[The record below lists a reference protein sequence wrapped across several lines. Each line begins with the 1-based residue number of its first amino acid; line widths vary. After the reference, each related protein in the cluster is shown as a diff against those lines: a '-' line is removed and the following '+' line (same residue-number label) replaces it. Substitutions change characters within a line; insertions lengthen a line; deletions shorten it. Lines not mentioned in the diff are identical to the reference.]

1 MLKRFS
7 QFGQKLA
14 TLLNER
20 TDYGVKADSPSLR
33 LINQYLG
40 HYPISSLLPYRSYDP
55 ATGFFHNENSVGFVL
70 ETYPMVGCT
79 EAMQREISGLFQ
91 HTLPEGSNIQ
101 FILWG
106 DPNIKNI
113 LQNWQHV
120 RDSQHEIFQKL
131 ADRRVN
137 HLEKKIFCGD
147 PALPSLALRDL
158 RCIIAYSQPGGL
170 NYSGLNHSDPD
181 NPVEQQKLQQLQEQL
196 KTALKTLGMPVKVWD
211 ANDLLNTLD
220 GMINPQVCQ
229 PSTELM
235 SPHLK
240 CNPLRWN
247 PYDSLDQQIPQSG
260 FSYQVTKEGIV
271 LNESE
276 GIIRTYSVRREPDQW
291 SLHAMGDLIGDPM
304 RDLLQIPCPFMIH
317 YGIHICDQD
326 KTKLRVQSR
335 ESWVEN
341 QARSKIGKRIPILVK
356 QSRELNFVRHQ
367 QGKGERFVQ
376 TSFMVTLFCAQD
388 KMSHA
393 DQVLTNLF
401 RSKRWHLGADA
412 YIQLPNFLSTLPLS
426 WGEGMT
432 QDLYY
437 LQKLKTTLST
447 ESANLLPLQGEW
459 KGTPSPGML
468 FVGRRGQVFFWSPF
482 DNQEGNYNVS
492 VVGKSGSG
500 KSVFMQELV
509 ASTLGQGGQV
519 FVLDVG
525 RSFEKTVK
533 LLKGEYIEFTPH
545 SSICINPFTHLP
557 IDNVA
562 ESEDALAMLKPILSL
577 MAAPREGTGD
587 LENSFIE
594 QALRVSWEKK
604 KQGTSIDDVAEY
616 LTHHTEPLAKN
627 LGQKLFPYTRNGIY
641 GRFFTGPANVDLS
654 KPMVVVELE
663 ELKERKDLQEVIVQ
677 MVIVQITNKLYLG
690 DRKTPSLVVLDEAW
704 DMLRGRQSGEFIET
718 AARRLRKY
726 RGSLVVGT
734 QSVNDFYATPAAR
747 AAFENSDWMCL
758 LAQKPESIK
767 QLKESDRISMDPT
780 MEMMLTSIKTKQG
793 VYAETMIYG
802 PHGYAIGR
810 LFLDPFSLILYSTK
824 AEEFAAVQ
832 ELTKQGLSLPEAI
845 EKVSNVSTLNVS
857 TPTRSQQ

>member
-1 MLKRFS
+1 MLKQVS
-7 QFGQKLA
+7 QLGHKLA
-14 TLLNER
+14 VLLNER
-20 TDYGVKADSPSLR
+20 TEYGVKADSPSLK

-40 HYPISSLLPYRSYDP
+40 HYPLSSLLPYRSYDP
-55 ATGFFHNENSVGFVL
+55 ATGLFHNENSTGFVL

-79 EAMQREISGLFQ
+79 EEMQREISGLFQ
-91 HTLPEGSNIQ
+91 HTLPEGSHIQ
-101 FILWG
+101 FILWA
-106 DPNIKNI
+106 DPRIGPI
-113 LQNWQHV
+113 LQTWKSI
-120 RDSQHEIFQKL
+120 RDVQGDESQNGIFRKL
-131 ADRRVN
+131 AERRTS
-137 HLEKKIFCGD
+137 HLQDMVFQGD
-147 PALPSLALRDL
+147 PALPSLTLRDL
-158 RCIIAYSQPGGL
+158 RCIVAYSQPGIL
-170 NYSGLNHSDPD
+170 D
-181 NPVEQQKLQQLQEQL
+181 NPVEEQKILQLREQV
-196 KTALKTLGMPVKVWD
+196 KTALKTLGMPVKSWE
-211 ANDLLNTLD
+211 AHDLLMTLD
-220 GMINPQVCQ
+220 GIINFNL
-229 PSTELM
+229 SIDLT
-235 SPHLK
+235 SLK
-240 CNPLRWN
+240 WN
-247 PYDSLDQQIPQSG
+247 PFDSLDQQIPLSG
-260 FSYQVTKEGIV
+260 FSYQITKEGIA
-271 LNESE
+271 LNEGE
-276 GIIRTYSVRREPDQW
+276 CVIRTYSVRREPDQW

-317 YGIHICDQD
+317 YGIHICDQE

-341 QARSKIGKRIPILVK
+341 QARSKIGKRIPILIK

-376 TSFMVTLFCAQD
+376 TSFMVTLFCSQE
-388 KMSHA
+388 KISHA

-401 RSKRWHLGADA
+401 RSKRWQLQADP
-412 YIQLPNFLSTLPLS
+412 YIQLPSFLSTLPLN
-426 WGEGMT
+426 WGEGIT

-468 FVGRRGQVFFWSPF
+468 FVGRRGQVFCWSPF
-482 DNQEGNYNVS
+482 DNEEGNYNVS

-533 LLKGEYIEFTPH
+533 LLGGEYIEFTPR
-545 SSICINPFTHLP
+545 SPICINPFTHLP
-557 IDNVA
+557 IDNPA

-594 QALRVSWEKK
+594 QALREAWETKK
-604 KQGTSIDDVAEY
+604 RQASITDVANY
-616 LTHHTEPLAKN
+616 LKKHPEAIAKN
-627 LGQKLFPYTRNGIY
+627 LGQKLFPYTQEGIY
-641 GRFFTGPANVDLS
+641 GRFFNGPANVNLS
-654 KPMVVVELE
+654 KSMVVVELE

-726 RGSLVVGT
+726 RGALVVGT

-780 MEMMLTSIKTKQG
+780 METMLTSVKTKQG

-832 ELTKQGLSLPEAI
+832 ELTTQGMALPEAI
-845 EKVSNVSTLNVS
+845 EHVSK
-857 TPTRSQQ
+857 RRKG